1 MLSDAPGSP
10 LSRGRAEKKKSG
22 GMIERFPWR
31 DVMAFGLGR
40 LRLPSAAFWAMT
52 PRELDAA
59 LRGRFGPLPAAPPC
73 KQDLAALIARY
84 PDR

>member
-1 MLSDAPGSP
+1 MT
-10 LSRGRAEKKKSG
+10 
-22 GMIERFPWR
+22 ERFPWR

-52 PRELDAA
+52 PRELA
-59 LRGRFGPLPAAPPC
+59 LAIEGLTGGLRAPLGRAGLNE
-73 KQDLAALIARY
+73 LIARY